1 MSVQYTYV
9 FMLISVLIIVLNVTQ
24 FSGELFIHSIN
35 IHFKWRNSIDY
46 AGLRK
51 DESIF
56 CFIPGIFLY
65 Q

>member
-1 MSVQYTYV
+1 
-9 FMLISVLIIVLNVTQ
+9 MLISVLIIVLNVTQ